1 MQLNATHTS
10 NSTQLGGGGGSALCS
25 SHIRPHIINTLCN
38 CIIACFSTFSSH
50 HCSLFHMR
58 SRLSSDSSL
67 VHPGPDLPIFRPV
80 PIFSPLPPI
89 QSSPGPWWC
98 SMRQGPLVRRSPG
111 LGLKHR
117 PAAAGEPTI
126 RTFLLRNL
134 CVEKF
139 LILAEKSFIAP
150 LNHNQR
156 EVLYRQNGVALV
168 MELILLSQRPLR
180 RKILVT
186 HRGLSSRP
194 LSSQMY

>member
-1 MQLNATHTS
+1 M
-10 NSTQLGGGGGSALCS
+10 
-25 SHIRPHIINTLCN
+25 
-38 CIIACFSTFSSH
+38 FSSH

-58 SRLSSDSSL
+58 SRQSSDPSL
-67 VHPGPDLPIFRPV
+67 VQLLVMCPVLPIFRPAQ
-80 PIFSPLPPI
+80 FSAPPPI

-139 LILAEKSFIAP
+139 PILAEKSFIAP

-186 HRGLSSRP
+186 HRPLSSKP